1 MAFPA
6 VDSVEAVTRRF
17 KELLEKAR
25 KVKPSDS
32 IEPQISATDLLD
44 GESLLLSEN
53 IQNQVS
59 HNTVAEIAAK
69 NLLHHLVATTTIDD
83 PSFVQ
88 VWNLLDV
95 VLTCSERNQC
105 DGLLIFYLA
114 EELLDSQSIDGCRR
128 VFDYLESRRE
138 RLVAGDFLQNSGAS
152 KRIVVLR
159 FCNELLRRLS
169 RAEDAVFCGRVFI
182 FLFQTFPLG
191 DKSSVNSRGEFHV
204 ENATVFDEP
213 ASSKDEKSDGM
224 ELDPD
229 SKQEVPSITTES
241 APTDDDAKAEQKK
254 DSRVLDTDP
263 LYPIFWTLQQAFSNP
278 PKLFSDE
285 YLTEFK
291 NGIEHTIAKFK
302 DVPKVMPT
310 KKQDK
315 SDDKEGPKNES
326 GRAERGDESAG
337 VEDGRGVKRKHDD
350 AEEEFASP
358 YNPKYLTSRD
368 LFELELSDLAFQ
380 RHILVQALV
389 LLDFLLSL
397 TEKSKEKTQK
407 WLSAVNNPNRAVQ
420 YTYTL
425 SAADAEW
432 ASKTRTAITTYLQLL
447 PDGKFY
453 YRMVDTV
460 LSRDKNWVRW
470 KMESCPPIA
479 QPPVSPSEFQ
489 EAKTGAQRACTNKR
503 LKSAALGSLN
513 LSFLSDAA
521 ASSGLQGLKE
531 SSRYTIPTAES
542 LHRGIQEDELDLEMA
557 MTDEDKHR
565 LQEAK
570 ASKTW
575 RALRI
580 ASKDRLSLFDK
591 IDDGRQLQAL
601 FEPEGGDDAGKDERT
616 ATETAEGKVDG
627 SVAEAASQV
636 QMQEE
641 QRAEQQGSQVTTR

>member
-25 KVKPSDS
+25 KVKASDS

-44 GESLLLSEN
+44 GESLVLSDK
-53 IQNQVS
+53 IQHQMS
-59 HNTVAEIAAK
+59 HNTVAEISAK

-95 VLTCSERNQC
+95 VLACSERNQC

-204 ENATVFDEP
+204 ENATAFDEP
-213 ASSKDEKSDGM
+213 ASSKDEKPDGM
-224 ELDPD
+224 EIDPD
-229 SKQEVPSITTES
+229 SNQAVPSITTES
-241 APTDDDAKAEQKK
+241 VAPDDDTKAEQKK
-254 DSRVLDTDP
+254 DSRVL
-263 LYPIFWTLQQAFSNP
+263 FSG
-278 PKLFSDE
+278 D
-285 YLTEFK
+285 YLAEFK
-291 NGIEHTIAKFK
+291 SGIEHTIAKFK
-302 DVPKVMPT
+302 DVPKVIPT

-315 SDDKEGPKNES
+315 SDEKEGSKNES
-326 GRAERGDESAG
+326 KPESRTEG
-337 VEDGRGVKRKHDD
+337 KEESVGIDDNRSVKRKHED

-407 WLSAVNNPNRAVQ
+407 WL
-420 YTYTL
+420 
-425 SAADAEW
+425 
-432 ASKTRTAITTYLQLL
+432 
-447 PDGKFY
+447 
-453 YRMVDTV
+453 
-460 LSRDKNWVRW
+460 
-470 KMESCPPIA
+470 
-479 QPPVSPSEFQ
+479 
-489 EAKTGAQRACTNKR
+489 
-503 LKSAALGSLN
+503 
-513 LSFLSDAA
+513 
-521 ASSGLQGLKE
+521 
-531 SSRYTIPTAES
+531 YTIPTAES
-542 LHRGIQEDELDLEMA
+542 LHKGIQEDELDMEMA
-557 MTDEDKHR
+557 MADEDKHR

-575 RALRI
+575 RALRV

-591 IDDGRQLQAL
+591 IDDGKQLQAL
-601 FEPEGGDDAGKDERT
+601 FEPEGGDDAGKDERA
-616 ATETAEGKVDG
+616 ATETAESKVDG

-641 QRAEQQGSQVTTR
+641 ERAEQQGSQVTAR